1 MKEEYKPKIIQVSF
15 KTTDIEDKLL
25 YNWVLEKV
33 KETLEEIKV
42 LILNALFKKRDEKE
56 LKKIKRAAGTG
67 STIQL
72 KTQRINKKLIRIY
85 YSIKNLRTLQ

>member
-33 KETLEEIKV
+33 RDVGGNKRAYIKSLLRKEMKKELEE
-42 LILNALFKKRDEKE
+42 N
-56 LKKIKRAAGTG
+56 
-67 STIQL
+67 
-72 KTQRINKKLIRIY
+72 
-85 YSIKNLRTLQ
+85 

>member
-33 KETLEEIKV
+33 
-42 LILNALFKKRDEKE
+42 RDVGGNKSAY
-56 LKKIKRAAGTG
+56 IKRAAGLDHHTAQI
-67 STIQL
+67 SV
-72 KTQRINKKLIRIY
+72 N
-85 YSIKNLRTLQ
+85 

>member
-33 KETLEEIKV
+33 RDVGGNKSAYIKSLLRKEMK
-42 LILNALFKKRDEKE
+42 KE
-56 LKKIKRAAGTG
+56 LE
-67 STIQL
+67 
-72 KTQRINKKLIRIY
+72 
-85 YSIKNLRTLQ
+85 

>member
-33 KETLEEIKV
+33 RDVGGNKSAYIKSLLRKKMKKELEE
-42 LILNALFKKRDEKE
+42 N
-56 LKKIKRAAGTG
+56 
-67 STIQL
+67 
-72 KTQRINKKLIRIY
+72 
-85 YSIKNLRTLQ
+85 